1 MDNDSHRLLLL
12 GLLHGEE
19 MHGYKLHEFLAH
31 QLSFVSDLKR
41 PTAYRLLDQMYREG
55 LVERD
60 SERAGKR
67 PERFVYRLT
76 ATGRE
81 RFLELLRAQLA
92 SSERAVD
99 PANVA
104 LLFSDHLPAS
114 ERRRLLQHRLAELQ
128 AQHRSLAEVVAAH
141 SVGSGAHLALGHDL
155 MHLETEIAWL
165 TKTVNAAEASAS

>member
-1 MDNDSHRLLLL
+1 
-12 GLLHGEE
+12 

-31 QLSFVSDLKR
+31 QLSFVSELKR

-76 ATGRE
+76 PAGRD
-81 RFLELLRAQLA
+81 RFLALLRAQLA
-92 SSERAVD
+92 SAQRAAA

-104 LLFSDHLPAS
+104 LLFSDHLSAG
-114 ERRRLLQHRLAELQ
+114 ERRRFLQQRLTEIR
-128 AQHRSLAEVVAAH
+128 AQHSSLVEVVAAH
-141 SVGSGAHLALGHDL
+141 AVGTGAPRARARPRPSGDRNRLADRDHR
-155 MHLETEIAWL
+155 
-165 TKTVNAAEASAS
+165 